1 MSLPRSANT
10 GIKVLLVIV
19 ILVLAGVSV
28 WSANSYKEHM
38 RFEVTEI
45 AEHDIPLVEKMTQI
59 TIHQLEQ
66 AIHFERALHAAG
78 LIGQED
84 GAKEEFEKARQDF
97 RGLAELA
104 DREIRDGE
112 ALLESMLRAAESAS
126 SYEAEEAKLEAG
138 IIIEGL
144 ARIEKEHTDYES
156 HAEQVMEL
164 VANGQMR
171 EGLALAEG
179 VEAEEGQLDAE
190 LEAILLEIERFTEGS
205 ALDAERYQQ
214 SSENTLWIYF
224 GISIA
229 LGVILVAM
237 IVVDGTGKK

>member
-1 MSLPRSANT
+1 M

-28 WSANSYKEHM
+28 CSANSYKEHM

-45 AEHDIPLVEKMTQI
+45 AEHDIPLVEKVTQI

-66 AIHFERALHAAG
+66 AIHFERALHAGG

-84 GAKEEFEKARQDF
+84 GARQEFETARQEF
-97 RGLAELA
+97 HGLAELA
-104 DREIRDGE
+104 DKETKEGI
-112 ALLESMLRAAESAS
+112 ALAEGMLRAAESAS
-126 SYEAEEAKLEAG
+126 SYEAEEAKLEAD

-144 ARIEKEHTDYES
+144 TLIEKEHTDYER

-164 VANGQMR
+164 VANGQLR

-179 VEAEEGQLDAE
+179 VEAEESQLDAE

-214 SSENTLWIYF
+214 SAGNRLWIYF

-237 IVVDGTGKK
+237 IAVDGTGKKTVK